1 MIPDI
6 YDFDYIFEPS
16 NMVYML
22 KKYSLVLIISFA
34 LGFTSELKAQFQ
46 LDTGEGLVR
55 IAQPGEL
62 SDTLSIWGDV
72 RTPGR
77 YLIPRGS
84 TLAEFMQYAG
94 GPISQRYIGRD
105 NPWSRSRLTITVS
118 QYDPD
123 TQNMD
128 LRKFHLRF
136 NDEVPREM
144 RVFRLTNDD
153 IVTIEVRQAPGFLDV
168 LGVVGPI
175 LATITTSILLYDR
188 VKR

>member
-1 MIPDI
+1 
-6 YDFDYIFEPS
+6 
-16 NMVYML
+16 ML
-22 KKYSLVLIISFA
+22 KKYCLALLISVA
-34 LGFTSELKAQFQ
+34 LGFTSELQAQFQ
-46 LDTGEGLVR
+46 LDMGEGLIR

-84 TLAEFMQYAG
+84 TLAQLMQYAG
-94 GPISQRYIGRD
+94 GPASQRNIGSRD
-105 NPWSRSRLTITVS
+105 NPWSRSRVSITVS

-123 TQNMD
+123 TQDMD
-128 LRKFHLRF
+128 LRQFHLRF

-144 RVFRLTNDD
+144 RAFRLTNDD

-175 LATITTSILLYDR
+175 LATITTSVLLYDR
-188 VKR
+188 VLR

>member
-1 MIPDI
+1 M
-6 YDFDYIFEPS
+6 F
-16 NMVYML
+16 
-22 KKYSLVLIISFA
+22 KKYLLTLLFFFICGIVSDV
-34 LGFTSELKAQFQ
+34 KAQF
-46 LDTGEGLVR
+46 TGEISEGLVR

-62 SDTLSIWGDV
+62 SDTLSVWGDV

-84 TLAEFMQYAG
+84 TLAQFMQYAG
-94 GPISQRYIGRD
+94 GPTVQRNIGRG

-123 TQNMD
+123 TQDMD

-136 NDEVPREM
+136 NDEVPLEM

-175 LATITTSILLYDR
+175 LATITTSVLLYDR
-188 VKR
+188 VRR